1 MVTKFFLKLTD
12 YPVFRRI
19 IWKRVYELLATKF
32 KVKDWSFM
40 NYGYAPSDNETPL
53 KLEQQD
59 EINRY
64 PIQLYY
70 YICSKVNIKGLKIL
84 EVGSGRGGGADFI
97 NRYFNPEKIIGLDIA
112 INAVKMANENYG
124 SDEIEFIQGSAERLP
139 FGDEDFDVVIN
150 IESSHT
156 YGSVERFLSE
166 VERVLRPGG
175 YLLLADLR
183 TSAGVTTLQQQI
195 NLCNMEVV
203 SEEDISKNVVRGI
216 ELEEPIKQKRIK
228 EKISQSVHP
237 VFKQFAGV
245 VGSKAHK
252 QLISGE
258 LVYKRFLLR
267 SCVKAKFRNTIIK
280 TD

>member
-1 MVTKFFLKLTD
+1 MKLLVMEIFLKLTD
-12 YPVFRRI
+12 YPFFRRI
-19 IWKRVYELLATKF
+19 IWKGVYKLLAARF
-32 KVKDWSFM
+32 KEKNWSFM
-40 NYGYAPSDNETPL
+40 NYGYAPSDNEALL
-53 KLEQQD
+53 KLEKQD

-70 YICSKVNIKGLKIL
+70 YICSKVNIKGLQIL
-84 EVGSGRGGGADFI
+84 EAGSGRGGGADFI
-97 NRYFNPEKIIGLDIA
+97 NRCLKSEKIIGLDIA

-124 SDEIEFIQGSAERLP
+124 SDKIEFIQGSAEQLP
-139 FGDEDFDVVIN
+139 FDDEDFDVVIN

-156 YGSVERFLSE
+156 YGSVARFLSE

-183 TSAGVTTLQQQI
+183 TSAGVTTLHQQI
-195 NLCNMEVV
+195 NSCKLEVV

-228 EKISQSVHP
+228 ENIPYWIQP

-267 SCVKAKFRNTIIK
+267 K
-280 TD
+280 

>member
-1 MVTKFFLKLTD
+1 MVTEIFLKLTD

-19 IWKRVYELLATKF
+19 VWKGVYELLARKF
-32 KVKDWSFM
+32 KEKNWSFM
-40 NYGYAPSDNETPL
+40 NYGYAPSDNEAPL
-53 KLEQQD
+53 KLQQQD

-64 PIQLYY
+64 SIQLYY

-124 SDEIEFIQGSAERLP
+124 SDKIEFIQGSAERLP

-156 YGSVERFLSE
+156 YGSVARFLSE
-166 VERVLRPGG
+166 VDRVLRPGG

-183 TSAGVTTLQQQI
+183 TSAGVTSLQQQI
-195 NLCNMEVV
+195 NSCDMEVV

-228 EKISQSVHP
+228 ENIPQSVQP
-237 VFKQFAGV
+237 LFKQFAGV

-258 LVYKRFLLR
+258 LAYKRFLLR
-267 SCVKAKFRNTIIK
+267 SCLKGET
-280 TD
+280 